1 MKTRFITRHY
11 DPAAAARLQS
21 EGFSRPLAQVL
32 AGRRIVGRSEMET
45 GLAGLIPPT
54 ALPHAAKAAS
64 MLADALEKG
73 ESVAVVGDYDCD
85 GATASTVAYK
95 GLRLLGFRP
104 EKVSWFIP
112 DRMSMGYGLPPVV
125 VDALTEKYGRPD
137 IILTVDNGMGSVE
150 GVARAN
156 QLGIRVIVTDHHLP
170 GEYLPAAACIVNPN
184 GPDSAGAPGNLAGV
198 GVIFYV
204 LIALRAELRARG
216 AFAAGQQPKLS
227 RLLDLV
233 ALGTVAD
240 VVPLDRNNR
249 ILVAQGLK
257 RLRSGTGS
265 AGLTA
270 LYTLA
275 NQNKRD
281 ISQISVRDLG
291 FTLAPRINAAG
302 RIANMEI
309 GIQCLLAGEENAA
322 ELASQLE
329 DINDQRKALERSMQE
344 EALDSL
350 SDADIEHRM
359 SLVLSHPD
367 WHQGLVGL
375 VASRVKERTHRP
387 VIAFAPTKNGL
398 LRGSGRSIPGLHL
411 RYCLSRI
418 DTMFPG
424 LILRYGGH
432 ALAAGL
438 TIRGDGLEQ
447 FRDAFEK
454 VVSENISPELLTE
467 DVVVDGALAP
477 EEISFGLIREIDS
490 VVWGQSFEAPLFANE
505 FDIVSQTPLR
515 SGEHLKATVSTAG
528 QHFDA
533 IFFRRSTPLPDRVK
547 LAYRLDMNEWKGRK
561 SLQLMIENAEE

>member
-32 AGRRIVGRSEMET
+32 AGRRIVGKSEMDT

-54 ALPHAAKAAS
+54 ALPHAAEAAS

-85 GATASTVAYK
+85 GATASTVAYQ

-112 DRMSMGYGLPPVV
+112 DRMSMGYGLSPVV

-184 GPDSAGAPGNLAGV
+184 GPD
-198 GVIFYV
+198 
-204 LIALRAELRARG
+204 G

-227 RLLDLV
+227 KLLDLV

-257 RLRSGTGS
+257 RLRSGRGS

-309 GIQCLLAGEENAA
+309 GIQCLLAGEANAT

-467 DVVVDGALAP
+467 DIVVDGALAP

-505 FDIVSQTPLR
+505 FDIVRQTPLR
-515 SGEHLKATVSTAG
+515 GGEHLKATVSTAG

-533 IFFRRSTPLPDRVK
+533 IFFRHSTPLPGRVK
-547 LAYRLDMNEWKGRK
+547 LAYRLDGK

>member
-1 MKTRFITRHY
+1 M
-11 DPAAAARLQS
+11 
-21 EGFSRPLAQVL
+21 
-32 AGRRIVGRSEMET
+32 
-45 GLAGLIPPT
+45 
-54 ALPHAAKAAS
+54 
-64 MLADALEKG
+64 
-73 ESVAVVGDYDCD
+73 
-85 GATASTVAYK
+85 
-95 GLRLLGFRP
+95 
-104 EKVSWFIP
+104 
-112 DRMSMGYGLPPVV
+112 
-125 VDALTEKYGRPD
+125 
-137 IILTVDNGMGSVE
+137 
-150 GVARAN
+150 
-156 QLGIRVIVTDHHLP
+156 
-170 GEYLPAAACIVNPN
+170 NPN
-184 GPDSAGAPGNLAGV
+184 GPDGAGAPGNLAGV

-227 RLLDLV
+227 KLLDLV

-257 RLRSGTGS
+257 RLRSGRGS

-309 GIQCLLAGEENAA
+309 GIQCLLAGEANAT

-359 SLVLSHPD
+359 SL
-367 WHQGLVGL
+367 
-375 VASRVKERTHRP
+375 VKERTHRP

-467 DVVVDGALAP
+467 DIVVDGALAP

-505 FDIVSQTPLR
+505 FDIVRQTPLR
-515 SGEHLKATVSTAG
+515 GGEHLKATVSTAG

-533 IFFRRSTPLPDRVK
+533 IFFRHSTPLPGRVK
-547 LAYRLDMNEWKGRK
+547 LAYRLDVNEWMGRK

>member
-1 MKTRFITRHY
+1 MRFKKWNIGTPAERDVALLRSAGY
-11 DPAAAARLQS
+11 PYLLSTVLAARGVTTAEAAA
-21 EGFSRPLAQVL
+21 E
-32 AGRRIVGRSEMET
+32 
-45 GLAGLIPPT
+45 
-54 ALPHAAKAAS
+54 
-64 MLADALEKG
+64 ALERDRSLSMSPMLMRDMDKAVARIQRAISQG
-73 ESVAVVGDYDCD
+73 ETIAVFGDYDVD
-85 GATASTVAYK
+85 GITSTVLLMDYLK
-95 GLRLLGFRP
+95 SCGVRCLRH
-104 EKVSWFIP
+104 IP
-112 DRMSMGYGLPPVV
+112 RRIEEGYGLSKEAIQGLR
-125 VDALTEKYGRPD
+125 DQGATLM
-137 IILTVDNGMGSVE
+137 ITVDC
-150 GVARAN
+150 
-156 QLGIRVIVTDHHLP
+156 GITGNEEVDFAASIGLDVVITDHHECKEELP
-170 GEYLPAAACIVNPN
+170 RALAVVDPHRSDCPYPFKH
-184 GPDSAGAPGNLAGV
+184 LAGV
-198 GVIFYV
+198 GVALKLV
-204 LIALRAELRARG
+204 L
-216 AFAAGQQPKLS
+216 
-227 RLLDLV
+227 
-233 ALGTVAD
+233 ALGGESREDALFARYCTLAAIGTIAD
-240 VVPLDRNNR
+240 VMRMEGENR
-249 ILVAQGLK
+249 TIAFCGLEALPHTDFVGVHALLK
-257 RLRSGTGS
+257 E
-265 AGLTA
+265 AGLLGKPIT
-270 LYTLA
+270 
-275 NQNKRD
+275 
-281 ISQISVRDLG
+281 SVQIG
-291 FTLAPRINAAG
+291 FVLAPRINAAG

-309 GIQCLLAGEENAA
+309 GIQCLLAGEANAT

-467 DVVVDGALAP
+467 DIVVDGALAP

-505 FDIVSQTPLR
+505 FDIVRQTPLR
-515 SGEHLKATVSTAG
+515 GGEHLKATVSTAG

-533 IFFRRSTPLPDRVK
+533 IFFRHSTPLPGRVK
-547 LAYRLDMNEWKGRK
+547 LAYRLDVNEWMGRK

>member
-1 MKTRFITRHY
+1 M
-11 DPAAAARLQS
+11 
-21 EGFSRPLAQVL
+21 
-32 AGRRIVGRSEMET
+32 
-45 GLAGLIPPT
+45 
-54 ALPHAAKAAS
+54 
-64 MLADALEKG
+64 
-73 ESVAVVGDYDCD
+73 
-85 GATASTVAYK
+85 
-95 GLRLLGFRP
+95 
-104 EKVSWFIP
+104 
-112 DRMSMGYGLPPVV
+112 V

-184 GPDSAGAPGNLAGV
+184 GPDGRRCAGEPRRCRCDLLRPDRAPRGAPGPRRLCG
-198 GVIFYV
+198 
-204 LIALRAELRARG
+204 R
-216 AFAAGQQPKLS
+216 QQPKLS
-227 RLLDLV
+227 KLLDLV

-257 RLRSGTGS
+257 RLRSGRGS

-309 GIQCLLAGEENAA
+309 GIQCLLAGEANAT

-398 LRGSGRSIPGLHL
+398 LRGSRPLHPGASPPVL
-411 RYCLSRI
+411 
-418 DTMFPG
+418 P
-424 LILRYGGH
+424 
-432 ALAAGL
+432 LA
-438 TIRGDGLEQ
+438 D
-447 FRDAFEK
+447 
-454 VVSENISPELLTE
+454 
-467 DVVVDGALAP
+467 
-477 EEISFGLIREIDS
+477 
-490 VVWGQSFEAPLFANE
+490 
-505 FDIVSQTPLR
+505 
-515 SGEHLKATVSTAG
+515 
-528 QHFDA
+528 
-533 IFFRRSTPLPDRVK
+533 
-547 LAYRLDMNEWKGRK
+547 
-561 SLQLMIENAEE
+561 

>member
-32 AGRRIVGRSEMET
+32 AGRRIVGKSEMDT

-54 ALPHAAKAAS
+54 ALPHAAEAAS

-85 GATASTVAYK
+85 GATASTVAYQ

-112 DRMSMGYGLPPVV
+112 DRMSMGYGLSPVV

-184 GPDSAGAPGNLAGV
+184 GPDGAGAPGNLAGV

-227 RLLDLV
+227 KLLDLV

-257 RLRSGTGS
+257 RLRSGRGS

-309 GIQCLLAGEENAA
+309 GIQCLLAGEANAT

-375 VASRVKERTHRP
+375 VASRVKER
-387 VIAFAPTKNGL
+387 
-398 LRGSGRSIPGLHL
+398 
-411 RYCLSRI
+411 I
-418 DTMFPG
+418 DTRFPG

-467 DVVVDGALAP
+467 DIVVDGALAP

-505 FDIVSQTPLR
+505 FDIVRQTPLR
-515 SGEHLKATVSTAG
+515 GGEHLKATVSTAG

-533 IFFRRSTPLPDRVK
+533 IFFRHSTPLPGRVK
-547 LAYRLDMNEWKGRK
+547 LAYRLDVNEWMGRK